1 MQLNIGSIKLPHA
14 AVLAPMSGITD
25 QPFRRIVRSLGGGL
39 VVSEMIASHAILNSI
54 KKEIRKLKFSAKEE
68 APLSIQL
75 AGWEP
80 EVMAEAAKI
89 AEQLGASLIDINLG
103 CPAKKVTGRYSGS
116 ALMQYPEQT
125 ADICSAVVNSVSV
138 PVTLKM
144 RLGWNDKNK
153 NAPEIGMIAED
164 VGIKMLVVHGRT
176 RNQMYKG
183 KADWYEIKKTVE
195 NVSIPVLVNG
205 DINNLNDVETAM
217 TLSGA
222 HGVMIGRGSQG
233 RPWIIGQ
240 AGDLLSRKRIRKIP
254 TINQRRDIMLAHLE
268 DMLVCYGSNGM
279 RLARKHI
286 AWYAHGLPGSAALRD
301 VANNTHNSSIVFKAV
316 DRFFEKQCEA
326 A

>member
-1 MQLNIGSIKLPHA
+1 MINYFGNKIILRSIICIVLIINISCKNSSPKK
-14 AVLAPMSGITD
+14 D
-25 QPFRRIVRSLGGGL
+25 K
-39 VVSEMIASHAILNSI
+39 IAS
-54 KKEIRKLKFSAKEE
+54 KEGMVFIPGGNFEMGGDNEE
-68 APLSIQL
+68 ARSDEFPKHQVTVSSFWMDIT
-75 AGWEP
+75 
-80 EVMAEAAKI
+80 EVTNAEFQKFVDETGYITTAERKI
-89 AEQLGASLIDINLG
+89 
-103 CPAKKVTGRYSGS
+103 
-116 ALMQYPEQT
+116 
-125 ADICSAVVNSVSV
+125 
-138 PVTLKM
+138 
-144 RLGWNDKNK
+144 
-153 NAPEIGMIAED
+153 
-164 VGIKMLVVHGRT
+164 
-176 RNQMYKG
+176 
-183 KADWYEIKKTVE
+183 DWDEIKKAVE
-195 NVSIPVLVNG
+195 NVSIPVMVNG